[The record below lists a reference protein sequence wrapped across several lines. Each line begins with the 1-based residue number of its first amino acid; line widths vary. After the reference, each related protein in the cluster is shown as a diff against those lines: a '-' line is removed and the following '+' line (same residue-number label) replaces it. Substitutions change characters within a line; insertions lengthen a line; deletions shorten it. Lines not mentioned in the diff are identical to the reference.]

1 MKSLDGR
8 GGRVDPKKV
17 GELVTAAAEGD
28 KAAWRQLVEHF
39 SGLVWSVAR
48 GVGLDVAESSDV
60 LQTTWLRLAE
70 HLGRM
75 KNPERVAPWLAT
87 TARREAQR
95 VARASQRVVLTSDQT
110 LLEPHEV
117 DEDSP
122 ERFAIEAE
130 QADEDAKRDRM
141 LWEAFRELSGR
152 CQELLRLLVMQPTR
166 SYVEIAAALD
176 IRIGSIGPTRARCLQ
191 RLRENLAKRG
201 ITGDSARS

>member
-1 MKSLDGR
+1 
-8 GGRVDPKKV
+8 VDPEKV

-28 KAAWRQLVEHF
+28 KAAWRQLVEQF

-48 GVGLDVAESSDV
+48 AAGLDVAESSDV

-75 KNPERVAPWLAT
+75 KNPERVASWLAT

-95 VARASQRVVLTSDQT
+95 VARASQRVVLTGDQT
-110 LLEPHEV
+110 LFESLEV

-122 ERFAIEAE
+122 ETFALEAE
-130 QADEDAKRDRM
+130 QAAEEARRDRQV
-141 LWEAFRELSGR
+141 WEAFRELSGR
-152 CQELLRLLVMQPTR
+152 CQELLRLLVMPPTQ
-166 SYVEIAAALD
+166 SYVETAAALD
-176 IRIGSIGPTRARCLQ
+176 MRIGSIGPTRARCLQ

-201 ITGDSARS
+201 ITGDSVRS